1 WKIIESRVK
10 WTQKWFNMDGV
21 SLIVNLFKN
30 PILKSL
36 KNNRNVCMSHKGLD
50 TMYYTDMNGKKHPDP
65 YVGVTTIY
73 CLNEDGT
80 RIFFADPWLQ
90 NKFHNELT
98 TPEDGQFIA
107 ESMATSGSTLFLLQ
121 RAKNEFGQEINKMY
135 TRFADFDSIGSN
147 PALTSTYNRTNYV
160 PLVRFLPPEDWI
172 QQPAINLQGNARLT
186 KNISVFQIGWG
197 QNNRQLRVQ
206 GTDSDGNVGFYSKNI
221 YENQWKFQLT
231 NNIEISEEEFL
242 SESIPYI
249 GFAKGPQICFDY
261 TNGEFRSNL
270 KEIHFENI
278 ILEKFSHRGLNER
291 GLHTKL
297 ILVLSS
303 TLPMS
308 IPLYARRGWK
318 SLLGLSKSNI
328 WKLVIPFEYFQSDD
342 REIQLVLEK
351 IFANRFRHNVHVY
364 ESKQQIDEE
373 KKKMLQSYRNQGIN
387 TVVCLLTG
395 HDQEIL
401 LHGQKSLIDASKK
414 VSVKR
419 FTTSDYETDLLNIK
433 IDLKQ
438 EIIKSFVPRN
448 KKFPRHIP
456 MMLQASFIARF
467 TEIHQVAQKVTGQL
481 MSNHFK
487 TGVFI
492 NESLTKTTILR
503 PTWIDI
509 DLDLVRVNVQTLKK
523 YVGDPVHLIAIVNAN
538 AYGYGIMFLEIIP
551 NRTEKLIHCSNSGA
565 TLFQPEKP
573 FYNMVRCGN
582 ALTSPPNELL
592 NDFLL
597 IKLQSVISLRSVLS
611 FVKKVEAGEKIDY
624 GDAYTTTK
632 KQWISTIPMGFGDG
646 WHQNLKPT
654 GVFVEGQR
662 MEIGGRIPMVQM
674 MIALDLEYPVGTRV
688 TFIGQQGNVTISGD
702 EITGIAKM
710 PRSGIFS
717 VILNRVPLVYR
728 ESSTITSFGHRN
740 FLQC

>member
-1 WKIIESRVK
+1 MENDRDTLRPYPIDPFQDKVIEKVVFAKRRLIPRLASILFVILTYPLKLLSKHNNKQSALKNNEEIDSTEVPPIYVSTRTATMDSKFYYIIRYSKIWFKPIGAHHNAPYKLFGDNGFIDQFQTPLTSISVDGDNILAIDQNEIIHYAKSNQIICQVSFDCPQWKIIESRVK

-147 PALTSTYNRTNYV
+147 PALTSTYNRKNYV

-172 QQPAINLQGNARLT
+172 QQPAINLHENARLT

-206 GTDSDGNVGFYSKNI
+206 GTDSDGNVGFYFKNI
-221 YENQWKFQLT
+221 YENHWTFQLT

-261 TNGEFRSNL
+261 TNGEFHSNL

-303 TLPMS
+303 ALPMS

-342 REIQLVLEK
+342 REVQLVLEK
-351 IFANRFRHNVHVY
+351 IFANRFRHNLHVY
-364 ESKQQIDEE
+364 ESKQQIV
-373 KKKMLQSYRNQGIN
+373 ITN
-387 TVVCLLTG
+387 TFLG
-395 HDQEIL
+395 
-401 LHGQKSLIDASKK
+401 KSKFKFIFK
-414 VSVKR
+414 
-419 FTTSDYETDLLNIK
+419 
-433 IDLKQ
+433 
-438 EIIKSFVPRN
+438 IKS
-448 KKFPRHIP
+448 
-456 MMLQASFIARF
+456 
-467 TEIHQVAQKVTGQL
+467 
-481 MSNHFK
+481 
-487 TGVFI
+487 
-492 NESLTKTTILR
+492 
-503 PTWIDI
+503 D
-509 DLDLVRVNVQTLKK
+509 
-523 YVGDPVHLIAIVNAN
+523 
-538 AYGYGIMFLEIIP
+538 
-551 NRTEKLIHCSNSGA
+551 
-565 TLFQPEKP
+565 
-573 FYNMVRCGN
+573 
-582 ALTSPPNELL
+582 
-592 NDFLL
+592 
-597 IKLQSVISLRSVLS
+597 
-611 FVKKVEAGEKIDY
+611 
-624 GDAYTTTK
+624 
-632 KQWISTIPMGFGDG
+632 
-646 WHQNLKPT
+646 
-654 GVFVEGQR
+654 
-662 MEIGGRIPMVQM
+662 
-674 MIALDLEYPVGTRV
+674 
-688 TFIGQQGNVTISGD
+688 
-702 EITGIAKM
+702 
-710 PRSGIFS
+710 
-717 VILNRVPLVYR
+717 
-728 ESSTITSFGHRN
+728 
-740 FLQC
+740 